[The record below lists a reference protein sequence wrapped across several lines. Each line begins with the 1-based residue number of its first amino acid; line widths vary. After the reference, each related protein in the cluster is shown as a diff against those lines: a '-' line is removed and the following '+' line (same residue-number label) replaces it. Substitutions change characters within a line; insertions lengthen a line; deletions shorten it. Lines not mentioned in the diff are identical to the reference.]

1 MEYIRLQLGCLVV
14 LLYVGFIY
22 IKECRR
28 FHQKFNETLFDE
40 LLIMGIVSII
50 LDGATAYTVN
60 HLDTVP
66 PLLNKILHVLF
77 LGSLD
82 LVIFALFLYM
92 LHITGAF
99 PRSLKQRAVIIL
111 PFVINIAVVI
121 LCSDS
126 IYYVKGE
133 TTNYSMGLSVYT
145 CYIMAAIY
153 IILAN
158 VVFFKRWNY
167 IERHKRTSIFT
178 YLIMLILV
186 TTVQMLFPETLI
198 SSIAVTIFIVGVY
211 LNLEDPAIK
220 ELSRFHSETVMSFA
234 NLIENR
240 DNNTGGHIKRT
251 SRYVGLIAEELLARN
266 YYTEILTK
274 DYITNLL
281 KAAPMH
287 DIGKIS
293 VPDAIL
299 QKPGRLTDE
308 EFKVMKLHAENG
320 GNIIRETFRNLRDEE
335 YRKMAFEVARYHHE
349 KWNGRG
355 YPDGL
360 IGQDIPLCARI
371 MAVADVFDAVSE
383 KRCYRDAMPLD
394 RCFEIIREGSNR
406 DFDPLIAEVFLDI
419 RSKVEQVHSEF
430 AAEVEAARTTN

>member
-28 FHQKFNETLFDE
+28 FHRRLNETLFDE
-40 LLIMGIVSII
+40 LLIIGIISII
-50 LDGATAYTVN
+50 FDGATQYTVN

-66 PLLNKILHVLF
+66 PLLNRILHVLF

-82 LVIFALFLYM
+82 LIIFALFLYM

-99 PRSLKQRAVIIL
+99 PKRLKHRAAIIL

-121 LCSDS
+121 IGAGS
-126 IYYVKGE
+126 IYYVHGK

-145 CYIMAAIY
+145 CYIMAAVY
-153 IILAN
+153 MILAI
-158 VVFFKRWNY
+158 VVFFRRWNY

-178 YLIMLILV
+178 YLLMLIVV
-186 TTVQMLFPETLI
+186 TTVQMIFPETLI

-211 LNLEDPAIK
+211 MNLEDPAIK

-240 DNNTGGHIKRT
+240 DNSTGGHIKRT
-251 SRYVGLIAEELLARN
+251 SRYVGLIAEELLERN

-308 EFKVMKLHAENG
+308 EFSIMKLHAENG

-349 KWNGRG
+349 KWNGKG

-383 KRCYRDAMPLD
+383 KRCYREAMPLD
-394 RCFEIIREGSNR
+394 RCFDIIREGSGR
-406 DFDPLIAEVFLDI
+406 DFDPLIAEIFLDI
-419 RSKVEQVHSEF
+419 R
-430 AAEVEAARTTN
+430 